1 MPKLVFDFVDGSS
14 GNENLTD
21 VNNKA
26 FEQIRLDPRVLIN
39 VESRS
44 LKTSFLNYEYDNPF
58 GFAPMG
64 MCNLTWPKADNMLA
78 KEAISNNVPL
88 CLSMAASTSIER
100 AYELSNGLAW
110 FQLYIGQ
117 DENFVMDLVDR
128 AYSCGYK
135 TLILTVDVPILSKR
149 ARDDRNGFDVPFK
162 MSFKNFIDFATH
174 PNWSLKT
181 LYNGAPTNMNYT
193 TSKFGKKFVRG
204 ESRGK
209 VNWETLEKLRNKW
222 KGNLIIKGIMNP
234 EDAVKIKKYGA
245 DAVYI
250 SNHGGRQLDSA
261 PAAISVLPKIRKA
274 VGIDYPLILDSGIR
288 SGSDILKSLA
298 LGANFVMIG
307 RPLMYAIGADG
318 SEGLKKILHI
328 IKNELSVSL
337 GLVGLTDI
345 KDVTE
350 TIISK
355 NLLDN
360 LEY

>member
-1 MPKLVFDFVDGSS
+1 
-14 GNENLTD
+14 
-21 VNNKA
+21 
-26 FEQIRLDPRVLIN
+26 
-39 VESRS
+39 
-44 LKTSFLNYEYDNPF
+44 
-58 GFAPMG
+58 
-64 MCNLTWPKADNMLA
+64 
-78 KEAISNNVPL
+78 
-88 CLSMAASTSIER
+88 
-100 AYELSNGLAW
+100 
-110 FQLYIGQ
+110 
-117 DENFVMDLVDR
+117 
-128 AYSCGYK
+128 
-135 TLILTVDVPILSKR
+135 
-149 ARDDRNGFDVPFK
+149 
-162 MSFKNFIDFATH
+162 
-174 PNWSLKT
+174 
-181 LYNGAPTNMNYT
+181 
-193 TSKFGKKFVRG
+193 
-204 ESRGK
+204 
-209 VNWETLEKLRNKW
+209 
-222 KGNLIIKGIMNP
+222 MNP

-345 KDVTE
+345 KEVTE

>member
-1 MPKLVFDFVDGSS
+1 MPKLVFDFVEGSS
-14 GNENLTD
+14 GNENLSE
-21 VNNKA
+21 VNNRA

-39 VESRS
+39 VESRK
-44 LKTSFLNYEYDNPF
+44 LKTKFFGFEYDNPF

-78 KEAISNNVPL
+78 QEAISNNIPL
-88 CLSMAASTSIER
+88 CLSMAASTSIEK

-117 DENFVMDLVDR
+117 DEQFVMDLVDR
-128 AYSCGYK
+128 AHLCGYK

-149 ARDDRNGFDVPFK
+149 SRDDRNGFDIPFK
-162 MSFKNFIDFATH
+162 MSFRNFIDFATH
-174 PNWSLKT
+174 PSWSLRT
-181 LYNGAPTNMNYT
+181 LYHGAPTNMNYT
-193 TSKFGKKFVRG
+193 TSKFAKKFVRG

-209 VNWETLEKLRNKW
+209 VNWDTLKKLRNKW
-222 KGNLIIKGIMNP
+222 KGNLIVKGVMNP
-234 EDAVKIKKYGA
+234 DDAVKIKKYGA

-261 PAAISVLPKIRKA
+261 PVTISVLPKIREA
-274 VGIDYPLILDSGIR
+274 VGDKYPLILDSGIR

-307 RPLMYAIGADG
+307 RPLMYAVGADG
-318 SEGLKKILHI
+318 SRGLKKVLEIL
-328 IKNELSVSL
+328 KNELSVSL

-345 KDVTE
+345 NDVNNS
-350 TIISK
+350 IISS
-355 NLLDN
+355 NLISN